1 MELTQSS
8 CRDVLMSQKEI
19 LERFKQSIVD
29 LDYEKALDATKEA
42 LKAGFTPYDVM
53 DAMREASNVV
63 GEKFESCEYF
73 ISELVIAGT
82 IMKSASDL
90 LKPHMAGSQVKYRGK
105 VVIGSAPGDLH
116 DIGKNLVV
124 VSLMGAGF
132 EVLDLGIDV
141 PAERFVKA
149 AKEES
154 PDIIG
159 ISALTSTTMMRIGEV
174 IEALRASSIRDR
186 VKVILGGAP
195 LTEEFSKS
203 VGADAYA
210 KDVIDGIRICERWVS
225 G

>member
-1 MELTQSS
+1 MA
-8 CRDVLMSQKEI
+8 QKDI

-29 LDYEKALDATKEA
+29 LNLEQALDATKKALEA
-42 LKAGFTPYDVM
+42 GASPYEIM
-53 DAMREASNVV
+53 DAMRGASNIV
-63 GEKFESCEYF
+63 GQKFESCEYF

-90 LKPHMAGSQVKYRGK
+90 LKPHIAGGQVKYRGK

-132 EVLDLGIDV
+132 EVVDLGIDV
-141 PAERFVKA
+141 PADRFVRA
-149 AKEES
+149 AKDEA
-154 PDIIG
+154 PNIVG
-159 ISALTSTTMMRIGEV
+159 ISALTSTTMMRISEV
-174 IEALRASSIRDR
+174 IEALKSSSMRDK

-210 KDVIDGIRICERWVS
+210 KDVVIGIRICEGWIS
-225 G
+225 A